1 MFSVAQTLLWRLSS
15 SVFTDIFYVLNLPRC
30 YASTV
35 DKYQIQHEHMTKDE
49 CLVVDNFDRVLFT
62 ASKKNCHYKGGLLH
76 RAFSLFIFRASPS
89 TAGSLELLVQQ
100 RSTSKLT
107 FPLLWT
113 NSCCSHPCVNYDG
126 ETEEANALGVKRAAR
141 RKANHELGID
151 ITRCLSI
158 EDIHFLTRIIYSAS
172 NEPEDN
178 MWCEREVD
186 YLLAS
191 ILPPN
196 LYGGQNTFLYNFF
209 HSLLRFTYIEQS
221 IDTKQ
226 GQHMFAVVK
235 TVGQARQ
242 NFGANIHNFAL
253 IDYIGELSLDTF
265 VSQLVSKTVLN
276 GPKNTLTSS
285 IKNG

>member
-1 MFSVAQTLLWRLSS
+1 MLSVAQTLLWRLSTS
-15 SVFTDIFYVLNLPRC
+15 AFTDIFCVLILPRC

-35 DKYQIQHEHMTKDE
+35 DKYQIQHKHMTEDE

-76 RAFSLFIFRASPS
+76 RAFSLFIFRTSPS

-100 RSTSKLT
+100 RSTWKLT

-126 ETEEANALGVKRAAR
+126 ETEETNALGVKRASR

-151 ITRCLSI
+151 ITRCLSV

-186 YLLAS
+186 YLLVS

-196 LYGGQNTFLYNFF
+196 LSVDCSYMAPNVDEVAAT
-209 HSLLRFTYIEQS
+209 
-221 IDTKQ
+221 
-226 GQHMFAVVK
+226 AW
-235 TVGQARQ
+235 
-242 NFGANIHNFAL
+242 
-253 IDYIGELSLDTF
+253 LD
-265 VSQLVSKTVLN
+265 LVSLESLVEKE
-276 GPKNTLTSS
+276 SS
-285 IKNG
+285 CYTPWFRKIVRLGYLRKMWQWAEAKVSLSPPHSFQAVGKLWDRTDIFELK